1 MVQQLK
7 AKNFNVLPGH
17 ILCRQCI
24 AAYENIINACS
35 SNTEVGETPME
46 ETPMDDT
53 DEDALDDAMYEVYET
68 PNQENISK

>member
-35 SNTEVGETPME
+35 SNTEVGETPM
-46 ETPMDDT
+46 DDT